1 MRIISNSNG
10 DYFQVLEDLKC
21 PFNEKKDHIILKD
34 GEIIYWQNASNY
46 YIDKKLDIEM
56 MKEYIDEIEVT
67 ISLFVTNVKTIHK
80 WRSETRRQK
89 TLDFSRETLSKMIAY
104 KRELKIDKVL
114 RDENE
119 YQYWVC

>member
-56 MKEYIDEIEVT
+56 MKEYIDEIEAT
-67 ISLFVTNVKTIHK
+67 K